1 MSAAA
6 SNKRTVAV
14 VSPRRRALRPY
25 ILSLPALLLTVGILY
40 PFGLGVFYTFFN
52 YSASNPVPDFIGLQ
66 NYAVM
71 FTSSAFWQSVTV
83 TFQYAVSTTVIET
96 VLGVGVA
103 LMLFRGSMAG
113 KILERVMILPLMVA
127 PIIATIMWSLM
138 LQPSIGV
145 INYLLTP
152 VGLGGVE
159 WTNTPA
165 GALISMIM
173 IDVWIFTPFVII
185 LTLAGL
191 RSLPQEPFEAA
202 AVDGAGYW
210 YTFRKLML
218 PMVWPY
224 ILVAVIFRFMDSL
237 KMFDIIYGLTGGGP
251 GDSTMVLQVRAYQEA
266 IAYTNFS
273 SGLTY
278 MVILWVIVFII
289 TRVLVSVLGKAQSRA
304 AGV

>member
-1 MSAAA
+1 MSAAT
-6 SNKRTVAV
+6 SNERSVAV

-52 YSASNPVPDFIGLQ
+52 YSAANQAPDFVGLQ

-103 LMLFRGSMAG
+103 LTLFRGSMAG

-127 PIIATIMWSLM
+127 PIIATIMWNLM

-152 VGLGGVE
+152 FGLGGVE

-165 GALISMIM
+165 GALMSMIM

-210 YTFRKLML
+210 YTFSKLML

-278 MVILWVIVFII
+278 MVVLWVIVFII
-289 TRVLVSVLGKAQSRA
+289 TRVLVNVLGKAQSRA

>member
-1 MSAAA
+1 M
-6 SNKRTVAV
+6 
-14 VSPRRRALRPY
+14 
-25 ILSLPALLLTVGILY
+25 SLPALLLTVGILY

-52 YSASNPVPDFIGLQ
+52 YSASNPAPDFIGLQ
-66 NYAVM
+66 NYAIM

-103 LMLFRGSMAG
+103 LLLFRGSMSG
-113 KILERVMILPLMVA
+113 RILEKVMILPLMVA

-152 VGLGGVE
+152 IGLGGIE
-159 WTNTPA
+159 WTNTPT

-173 IDVWIFTPFVII
+173 IDVWVFTPFVII
-185 LTLAGL
+185 LALAGL
-191 RSLPQEPFEAA
+191 RSLPREPFEAA

-266 IAYTNFS
+266 ITYTNFS

-278 MVILWVIVFII
+278 MVVLWAIVFII

-304 AGV
+304 AGA

>member
-1 MSAAA
+1 M
-6 SNKRTVAV
+6 

-52 YSASNPVPDFIGLQ
+52 YSAANPAPDFVGLQ
-66 NYAVM
+66 NYAIM

-103 LMLFRGSMAG
+103 LLLFRGSMSG
-113 KILERVMILPLMVA
+113 RILEKVMILPLMVA

-145 INYLLTP
+145 FNYLLTP
-152 VGLGGVE
+152 IGLGGIE
-159 WTNTPA
+159 WTNTPT

-173 IDVWIFTPFVII
+173 IDVWVFTPFVII
-185 LTLAGL
+185 LALAGL
-191 RSLPQEPFEAA
+191 RSLPREPFEAA

-266 IAYTNFS
+266 ITYTNFS

-278 MVILWVIVFII
+278 MVVLWAIVFII
-289 TRVLVSVLGKAQSRA
+289 TRVLVSVLGKAQSKA
-304 AGV
+304 AGA

>member
-1 MSAAA
+1 MSATA
-6 SNKRTVAV
+6 SNKQSVAV

-52 YSASNPVPDFIGLQ
+52 YSASNPAPDFVGLQ
-66 NYAVM
+66 NYAIM

-103 LMLFRGSMAG
+103 LLLFRGSRSG
-113 KILERVMILPLMVA
+113 RILEKVMILPLMVA

-152 VGLGGVE
+152 FGLGGIE
-159 WTNTPA
+159 WTNTPT

-173 IDVWIFTPFVII
+173 IDVWVFTPFVII
-185 LTLAGL
+185 LALAGL
-191 RSLPQEPFEAA
+191 RSLPREPFEAA

-266 IAYTNFS
+266 ITYTNFS

-278 MVILWVIVFII
+278 MVVLWAIVFII

-304 AGV
+304 AGA